1 MENRYFVK
9 LKLFTNIPEVADHN
23 KTMSFM
29 IEKRKLDLELALIK
43 ISAMSVDDFQ
53 NNLEKYKIDNN
64 IIDNYVFDLAK
75 SLMEEEND
83 KI

>member
-1 MENRYFVK
+1 MSK
-9 LKLFTNIPEVADHN
+9 LHD
-23 KTMSFM
+23 
-29 IEKRKLDLELALIK
+29 KRKLDLELALIK